1 MVHFLNRKKNII
13 MNDLIIS
20 QNSMLEVEMMPI
32 NHTRV
37 PLTPTPRT
45 LLVHASPAGD

>member
-20 QNSMLEVEMMPI
+20 QNSMLEVEIVPI
-32 NHTRV
+32 NHTQV
-37 PLTPTPRT
+37 LLTPTPRT